1 MLLWVMC
8 ILWLHT
14 FKPYCNL
21 AMRGFSEMNV
31 KSLRFMVNGRG
42 MMRDMK
48 TTISNTRRA
57 KT

>member
-1 MLLWVMC
+1 
-8 ILWLHT
+8 
-14 FKPYCNL
+14 
-21 AMRGFSEMNV
+21 MRGFSEMNV